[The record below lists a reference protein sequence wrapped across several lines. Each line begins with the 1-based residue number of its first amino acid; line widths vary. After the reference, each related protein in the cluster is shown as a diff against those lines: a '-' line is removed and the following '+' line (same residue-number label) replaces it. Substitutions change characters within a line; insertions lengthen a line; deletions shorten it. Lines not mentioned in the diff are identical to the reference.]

1 LAIGAANYTLNR
13 SQTKDD
19 FVSSRRVEIAAAS
32 REQFSGPQISD
43 KRHAAT
49 TLDAQSRI
57 HNLKYTPL
65 DRRGFVM

>member
-1 LAIGAANYTLNR
+1 MTLVRVGAL
-13 SQTKDD
+13 
-19 FVSSRRVEIAAAS
+19 EIAAAI
-32 REQFSGPQISD
+32 RQPFSGRQTSG

-49 TLDAQSRI
+49 TLDAQSCI